1 MLTFTGFC
9 RSSIGDIMFVLFD
22 ETRDLIQEHGRSR
35 SMAERLRAHAL
46 DRGMVTLLR
55 DGISKIFEGLCD
67 LLQVRNA
74 CIG

>member
-1 MLTFTGFC
+1 
-9 RSSIGDIMFVLFD
+9 
-22 ETRDLIQEHGRSR
+22 
-35 SMAERLRAHAL
+35 MAERLRAHAL